1 MRKQIHQFRLH
12 KADEHGSGGGMHSEM
27 SPEITSADKLS
38 LELLRENQKLIAMG
52 RLAASIAHEINNP
65 LESISNL
72 LYLIG
77 KEKLST
83 QAHTYLEMAER
94 ELDRVIQI
102 SKQTLNFH
110 RDTTAPVPMH
120 IDQLIEEVLTLYR
133 QRIDEKRIILHRQY
147 SSNEM
152 VTVFPG
158 EMRQVFSNLIA
169 NAIHACP
176 KGGSLWFRIHA
187 SKRWADGAR
196 GLRVTIGDNG
206 SGMDTNTR
214 RRLGKPFLTTKGHG
228 GTGLG
233 LWVSMSILKRHGAQL
248 QNHSSIDP
256 KRHGT
261 VFSIF
266 LPLNMEPRMAME
278 NPPLQEA
285 G

>member
-1 MRKQIHQFRLH
+1 MPKHIQFRLQ
-12 KADEHGSGGGMHSEM
+12 KSDEHGFGSASHSET
-27 SPEITSADKLS
+27 PAEKLS
-38 LELLRENQKLIAMG
+38 LEMLRKNQKLIAMG
-52 RLAASIAHEINNP
+52 RLSASIAHEINNP

-77 KEKLST
+77 QEPVSD
-83 QAHTYLEMAER
+83 QVHTYLKAAEK

-110 RDTTAPVPMH
+110 RDTTTPVPMH

-133 QRIDEKRIILHRQY
+133 QRIDEKQLVLRRQY

-169 NAIHACP
+169 NAIHASP
-176 KGGSLWFRIHA
+176 KGGSLWLRIRTA
-187 SKRWADGAR
+187 TRWADGTR
-196 GLRVTIGDNG
+196 GLRVIIGDNG
-206 SGMDTNTR
+206 SGMDANTR
-214 RRLGKPFLTTKGHG
+214 HRLGKPFLTTKGHS

-248 QNHSSIDP
+248 QNYSSIDP

-266 LPLNMEPRMAME
+266 LPLNMRPQMAME
-278 NPPLQEA
+278 NHPLQEA